1 MRPFVQLS
9 SEIGALNTV
18 ILHRPGLELEHLIP
32 PYLEYM
38 LSEDTPHVA
47 TAGKEHDAFADLLR
61 KNGTQVIYLA
71 DLFLEVLQDGAVRKS
86 FIDEYCDKSHI
97 ASNDLKKTVR
107 EYMLSMPPEK
117 LRDIVLRGIMKR
129 DLTES
134 ASLALPL
141 AIEEEYPFI
150 TDPLCGIYF
159 TRDIGVCIGHG
170 MLVSSMSMPFRQR
183 ETLLVQYV
191 WQYHP
196 LFQQDQSPKWY
207 DNELG
212 YGIEGGDVLVLSDRV
227 LAIGYSERTSIGAVE
242 ALAHN
247 LFTQGYEKILLFHL
261 PKNRRFMHLDVLF
274 TMVDRDKFLITPALA
289 SGQFAIYEL
298 SLGINGRIKA
308 VCKTQSVKKILAKA
322 LGLDE
327 VTFISVGG
335 GDVIYAP
342 REHWNMGSNVLTI
355 APGKVVAYDRNDV
368 TNEQLVRNGVEV
380 LTFSGCE
387 LSRGRGGPRCMSM
400 PVHREKL

>member
-1 MRPFVQLS
+1 MKPFVQLS
-9 SEIGALNTV
+9 SEIGTLNTV

-47 TAGKEHDAFADLLR
+47 TAGKEHDAFAKLLR
-61 KNGTQVIYLA
+61 QNGTQVLYLS
-71 DLFLEVLQDGAVRKS
+71 DLFLDVLQEETERQA
-86 FIDEYCDKSHI
+86 FIIEYAEKSHI
-97 ASNDLKKTVR
+97 ASFDLKQAVR
-107 EYMLSMPPEK
+107 EYLSSMTALQ

-129 DLTES
+129 DLISRKVST
-134 ASLALPL
+134 LPL
-141 AIEEEYPFI
+141 IIDEEYPFV

-159 TRDIGVCIGHG
+159 TRDIGVCIGNG

-183 ETLLVQYV
+183 ETLLVQYI

-196 LFQQDQSPKWY
+196 FFRRDQTPKWY
-207 DNELG
+207 DNQMG
-212 YGIEGGDVLVLSDRV
+212 YGIEGGDVLVLSDKV
-227 LAIGYSERTSIGAVE
+227 LAIGYSERTSLGAVE
-242 ALAHN
+242 ALAHT
-247 LFTQGYEKILLFHL
+247 LFKQGYEKILLFHL
-261 PKNRRFMHLDVLF
+261 PKNRRYMHLDVLF
-274 TMVDRDKFLITPALA
+274 TMVDKNKFLITPALA

-298 SLGINGRIKA
+298 TLGSEGQIKA
-308 VCKTQSVKKILAKA
+308 EHRTEPVKKILAKA

-327 VTFISVGG
+327 ITFISVGG
-335 GDVIYAP
+335 GDVIFAP

-368 TNEQLVRNGVEV
+368 TNEQLVRHGVEV

-400 PVHREKL
+400 PIHREKI

>member
-1 MRPFVQLS
+1 MKPFVQLS
-9 SEIGALNTV
+9 SEIGRLNTV

-47 TAGKEHDAFADLLR
+47 TAGKEHDAFAKLLR
-61 KNGTQVIYLA
+61 QNGTQVLYLS
-71 DLFLEVLQDGAVRKS
+71 DLFLEVLQEETVRKT
-86 FIDEYCDKSHI
+86 FIEEYAEKSQI
-97 ASNDLKKTVR
+97 ASNDLKKAVQ
-107 EYMLSMPPEK
+107 EYLSSMTPQQ

-129 DLTES
+129 DLISRTTQ
-134 ASLALPL
+134 ALPL

-159 TRDIGVCIGHG
+159 TRDIGVCIGNG

-183 ETLLVQYV
+183 ETLLVQYI

-196 LFQQDQSPKWY
+196 LFRRDQTPKWY
-207 DNELG
+207 DNQLG
-212 YGIEGGDVLVLSDRV
+212 YGIEGGDVLILSDKV
-227 LAIGYSERTSIGAVE
+227 LAIGYSERTSLGAVE

-247 LFTQGYEKILLFHL
+247 LFRQGYEKILLFHL

-274 TMVDRDKFLITPALA
+274 TMVDKHKFLITPALA

-298 SLGINGRIKA
+298 TLGLNGLIKA
-308 VCKTQSVKKILAKA
+308 VHRTEPVKKILAKA

-327 VTFISVGG
+327 ITFISVGG
-335 GDVIYAP
+335 GDVIFAP

-368 TNEQLVRNGVEV
+368 TNEQLVRHGVEV

-400 PVHREKL
+400 PIHREKI

>member
-61 KNGTQVIYLA
+61 KNGTHVIYLA

-107 EYMLSMPPEK
+107 EYMLSMPPEQ

-159 TRDIGVCIGHG
+159 TRDIGVCIGRG

-227 LAIGYSERTSIGAVE
+227 LAIGYSERTSLGAVE

-274 TMVDRDKFLITPALA
+274 TMVDRNKFLITPALA

-308 VCKTQSVKKILAKA
+308 VCQTQPVKKILAKA

>member
-1 MRPFVQLS
+1 MKPFVQLS
-9 SEIGALNTV
+9 SEIGRLNTV

-47 TAGKEHDAFADLLR
+47 TAGKEHDAFAKLLR
-61 KNGTQVIYLA
+61 QNGTQVLYLS
-71 DLFLEVLQDGAVRKS
+71 DLFLEVLQEETVRKT
-86 FIDEYCDKSHI
+86 FIEEYAEKSQI
-97 ASNDLKKTVR
+97 ASNDLKKAVQ
-107 EYMLSMPPEK
+107 EYLSSMTPQQ

-129 DLTES
+129 DLISRTTQ
-134 ASLALPL
+134 ALPL
-141 AIEEEYPFI
+141 TIEEEYPFI

-159 TRDIGVCIGHG
+159 TRDIGVCIGNG

-183 ETLLVQYV
+183 ETLLVQYI

-196 LFQQDQSPKWY
+196 LFRRDQTPKWY
-207 DNELG
+207 DNQLG
-212 YGIEGGDVLVLSDRV
+212 YGIEGGDVLILSDKV
-227 LAIGYSERTSIGAVE
+227 LAIGYSERTSLGAVE

-247 LFTQGYEKILLFHL
+247 LFRQGYEKILLFHL

-274 TMVDRDKFLITPALA
+274 TMVDKHKFLITPALA

-298 SLGINGRIKA
+298 TLGLNGLIKA
-308 VCKTQSVKKILAKA
+308 VHRTEPVKEILAKA

-327 VTFISVGG
+327 ITFISVGG
-335 GDVIYAP
+335 GDVIFAP

-368 TNEQLVRNGVEV
+368 TNEQLVRHGVEV

-400 PVHREKL
+400 PIHREKI

>member
-1 MRPFVQLS
+1 MKPFVQLS
-9 SEIGALNTV
+9 SEIGRLNTV

-47 TAGKEHDAFADLLR
+47 TAGKEHDAFAKLLR
-61 KNGTQVIYLA
+61 QNGTQVLYLS
-71 DLFLEVLQDGAVRKS
+71 DLFLEVLQEENVRKT
-86 FIDEYCDKSHI
+86 FIEEYAEKSQI
-97 ASNDLKKTVR
+97 ASNDLKKAVQ
-107 EYMLSMPPEK
+107 EYLSSMTPQQ

-129 DLTES
+129 DLISRTTQ
-134 ASLALPL
+134 ALPL
-141 AIEEEYPFI
+141 TIEEEYPFI

-159 TRDIGVCIGHG
+159 TRDIGVCIGNG

-183 ETLLVQYV
+183 ETLLVQYI

-196 LFQQDQSPKWY
+196 LFRRDQTPKWY
-207 DNELG
+207 DNQLG
-212 YGIEGGDVLVLSDRV
+212 YGIEGGDVLILSDKV
-227 LAIGYSERTSIGAVE
+227 LAIGYSERTSLGAVE

-247 LFTQGYEKILLFHL
+247 LFRQGYEKILLFHL

-274 TMVDRDKFLITPALA
+274 TMVDKHKFLITPALA

-298 SLGINGRIKA
+298 TLGLNGLIKA
-308 VCKTQSVKKILAKA
+308 VHRTEPVKEILAKA

-327 VTFISVGG
+327 ITFISVGG
-335 GDVIYAP
+335 GDVIFAP

-368 TNEQLVRNGVEV
+368 TNEQLVRHGVEV

-400 PVHREKL
+400 PIHREKI

>member
-1 MRPFVQLS
+1 MKPFVQLS

-61 KNGTQVIYLA
+61 KNGTQVLYLA
-71 DLFLEVLQDGAVRKS
+71 DLFLEVLQDETVRRV
-86 FIDEYCDKSHI
+86 FVEEYCEKSHI
-97 ASNDLKKTVR
+97 ASNDLKKAVR
-107 EYMLSMPPEK
+107 EYLFSMPPEQ

-129 DLTES
+129 DLTGF

-141 AIEEEYPFI
+141 SIEEEYPFI

-159 TRDIGVCIGHG
+159 TRDIGVCIGRG

-183 ETLLVQYV
+183 ETLLVQYI

-196 LFQQDQSPKWY
+196 LFQQDQTPKWY
-207 DNELG
+207 DNALG

-227 LAIGYSERTSIGAVE
+227 LAIGYSERTSLGAVE
-242 ALAHN
+242 ALAHS
-247 LFTQGYEKILLFHL
+247 LFSQGYEKILLFHL

-274 TMVDRDKFLITPALA
+274 TMVDRNKFLITPALA

-298 SLGINGRIKA
+298 SLGSDGRIKA
-308 VCKTQSVKKILAKA
+308 VCQTQPVKKILAEA
-322 LGLDE
+322 LELDE

-400 PVHREKL
+400 PVHRERL

>member
-1 MRPFVQLS
+1 MKPFVQLS
-9 SEIGALNTV
+9 SEIGRLNTV

-47 TAGKEHDAFADLLR
+47 TAGKEHDAFAKLLR
-61 KNGTQVIYLA
+61 QNGTQVLYLS
-71 DLFLEVLQDGAVRKS
+71 DLFLEVLQEETVRKT
-86 FIDEYCDKSHI
+86 FIEEYAEKSQI
-97 ASNDLKKTVR
+97 ASNDLKKAVQ
-107 EYMLSMPPEK
+107 EYLSSMTPQQ

-129 DLTES
+129 DLISRTTQ
-134 ASLALPL
+134 ALPL
-141 AIEEEYPFI
+141 TIEEEYPFI

-159 TRDIGVCIGHG
+159 TRDIGVCIGNG

-183 ETLLVQYV
+183 ETLLVQYI

-196 LFQQDQSPKWY
+196 LFRRDQTPKWY
-207 DNELG
+207 DNQLG
-212 YGIEGGDVLVLSDRV
+212 YGIEGGDVLILSDKV
-227 LAIGYSERTSIGAVE
+227 LAIGYSERTSLGAVE

-247 LFTQGYEKILLFHL
+247 LFRQGYEKILLFHL

-274 TMVDRDKFLITPALA
+274 TMVDKHKFLITPALA

-298 SLGINGRIKA
+298 TLGLNGLIKA
-308 VCKTQSVKKILAKA
+308 VHRTEPVKKILAKA

-327 VTFISVGG
+327 ITFISVGG
-335 GDVIYAP
+335 GDVIFAP

-368 TNEQLVRNGVEV
+368 TNEQLVRHGVEV

-400 PVHREKL
+400 PIHREKI